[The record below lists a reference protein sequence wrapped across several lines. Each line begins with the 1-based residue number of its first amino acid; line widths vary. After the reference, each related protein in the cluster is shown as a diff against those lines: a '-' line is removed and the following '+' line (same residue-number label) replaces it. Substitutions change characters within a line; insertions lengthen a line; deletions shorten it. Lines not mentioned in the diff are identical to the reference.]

1 MAKSK
6 TTTITEKTFTNLN
19 ILNDAGIEVRVKD
32 IC

>member
-6 TTTITEKTFTNLN
+6 TITIAKKTFTNLN
-19 ILNDAGIEVRVKD
+19 ILNDAGIEMREKD